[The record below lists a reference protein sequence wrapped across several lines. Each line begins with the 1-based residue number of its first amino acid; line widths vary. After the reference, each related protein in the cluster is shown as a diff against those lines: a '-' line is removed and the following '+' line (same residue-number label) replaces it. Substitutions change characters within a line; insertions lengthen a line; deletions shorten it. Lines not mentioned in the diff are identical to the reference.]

1 MSLSAKTHKIAVTAI
16 LSAVATVL
24 MFISFPHSL
33 PDPSIR
39 QDGLL

>member
-24 MFISFPHSL
+24 MLSL
-33 PDPSIR
+33 IHI
-39 QDGLL
+39 